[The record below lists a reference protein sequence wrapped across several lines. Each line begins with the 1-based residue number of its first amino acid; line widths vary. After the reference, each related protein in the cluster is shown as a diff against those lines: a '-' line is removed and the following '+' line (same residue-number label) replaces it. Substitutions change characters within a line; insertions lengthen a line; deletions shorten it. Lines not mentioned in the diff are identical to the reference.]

1 MELHRLHGRGVDIA
15 IALTPLHTQITEL
28 AGKIGGMA
36 NVPEATKTQFIG
48 VQKEFDAVRVKFGV
62 PLAPPDAGGRGG
74 RGGGGRGGGP
84 AVNPANILARTATV
98 KTRVMSFY
106 DVPSDAMMAQ
116 AADIRATFPK
126 AVAEVNAFLTKASAL
141 SQALEKAGVTLK
153 VPAAIK

>member
-1 MELHRLHGRGVDIA
+1 
-15 IALTPLHTQITEL
+15 
-28 AGKIGGMA
+28 
-36 NVPEATKTQFIG
+36 
-48 VQKEFDAVRVKFGV
+48 
-62 PLAPPDAGGRGG
+62 
-74 RGGGGRGGGP
+74 
-84 AVNPANILARTATV
+84 VNPANILARTATV

-116 AADIRATFPK
+116 VADIRATFPK